1 MTHPASAVLG
11 LAALALAPSALGLPA
26 SAQPAHD
33 HPMPMASPASP
44 QAGMTPANPS
54 TDAYRAAMTAM
65 HRNMDVPYTGNA
77 DRDFV
82 AGMIPH
88 HQGAVEM
95 ARIELRYGKD
105 PVLRRLA
112 RDVIAAQD
120 REIALMRR
128 WQARNPAP
136 ASPTPAR

>member
-1 MTHPASAVLG
+1 MKHLASAALV
-11 LAALALAPSALGLPA
+11 LAASALGLPA
-26 SAQPAHD
+26 SAQPAHE

-44 QAGMTPANPS
+44 EAGLTPATPS
-54 TDAYRAAMTAM
+54 TDAYRAAMAAM
-65 HRNMDVPYTGNA
+65 HRNMDVPYTGDA

-128 WQARNPAP
+128 WQARNPVPP
-136 ASPTPAR
+136 ATVSAR

>member
-1 MTHPASAVLG
+1 MRH
-11 LAALALAPSALGLPA
+11 LALAVLAMSASALIPPA

-33 HPMPMASPASP
+33 HPMPMATPASP
-44 QAGMTPANPS
+44 QAGLTPATPS
-54 TDAYRAAMTAM
+54 TDAYRSAMQSM
-65 HRNMDVPYTGNA
+65 HRNMDVPYTGDA

-95 ARIELRYGKD
+95 ARVELRYGKD

-112 RDVIAAQD
+112 RDIVAAQD

-128 WQARNPAP
+128 WQARHPALPAAAP
-136 ASPTPAR
+136 AR